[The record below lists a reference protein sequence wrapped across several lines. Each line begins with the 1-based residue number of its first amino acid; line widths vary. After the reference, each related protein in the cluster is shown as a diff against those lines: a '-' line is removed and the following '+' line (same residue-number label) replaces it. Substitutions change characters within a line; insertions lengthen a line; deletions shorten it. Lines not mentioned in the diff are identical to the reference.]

1 MTTPAVVMASSIK
14 KSIFNPAQDFNRFV
28 SRANSFFM
36 ALICSIPIYFR
47 LFYRS
52 TLSRRLPPSC
62 RPQLPRWRSHQLNR
76 ALTRVNLSPD
86 RPTHVPANAED
97 STLNKSRLSKQ
108 SNRPKLN
115 RKNQLFISIYFITQ
129 ITTVSFTGWRWQRYP
144 FRSKRDAVLNLMRNQ
159 KSLHHRKCLKLKR
172 TPVATAK
179 SGLSSLQSLRQLQ
192 PIPSALLLWLR
203 LLHLLE
209 LQPHRYRVY
218 PLGTPCVRFIYR
230 TQFIGFKNLFPS
242 HVISSSNWSKA
253 HQLLSDNFP
262 ITYSS

>member
-1 MTTPAVVMASSIK
+1 
-14 KSIFNPAQDFNRFV
+14 
-28 SRANSFFM
+28 
-36 ALICSIPIYFR
+36 
-47 LFYRS
+47 
-52 TLSRRLPPSC
+52 LSRRLPPSC

-108 SNRPKLN
+108 SNQPKLN
-115 RKNQLFISIYFITQ
+115 RKIQLFISIYFITQ

-209 LQPHRYRVY
+209 LQPHRYRVT
-218 PLGTPCVRFIYR
+218 LWVHRVLDL
-230 TQFIGFKNLFPS
+230 FIGPNLSASRTYFLPM
-242 HVISSSNWSKA
+242 
-253 HQLLSDNFP
+253 LLHLLIEARLINYCQTIFQ
-262 ITYSS
+262 